1 MTIADKC
8 VYVIETDETDPKPVA
23 VVGSLPVVT
32 ADGFRIRPVF
42 LQSLFTDYSAMK
54 ELLDR

>member
-23 VVGSLPVVT
+23 VAASLPVVT
-32 ADGFRIRPVF
+32 ADGFRIRPE
-42 LQSLFTDYSAMK
+42 LMKDLFSDYSAMK
-54 ELLDR
+54 ELLDE